1 MIEQMSTIEC
11 YTCPQ
16 ALQYHCSMPL
26 YFDGGDESN
35 ENEVVTNR
43 YRAGFACMVGNFNR
57 KINESIC

>member
-1 MIEQMSTIEC
+1 
-11 YTCPQ
+11 
-16 ALQYHCSMPL
+16 MPL